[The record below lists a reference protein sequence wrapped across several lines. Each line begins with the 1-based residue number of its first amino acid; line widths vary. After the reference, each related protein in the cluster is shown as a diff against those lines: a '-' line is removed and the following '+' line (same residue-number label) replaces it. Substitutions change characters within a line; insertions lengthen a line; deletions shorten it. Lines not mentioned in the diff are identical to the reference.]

1 MASKSNPGKAG
12 KAPARSNP
20 TKARGELD
28 IKDLD
33 KVTGG
38 LKKQKTGDPCDGGE

>member
-1 MASKSNPGKAG
+1 MASKSNPGKAQ

-20 TKARGELD
+20 TKTRGELD

-38 LKKQKTGDPCDGGE
+38 LRKQKSADPCDGGE